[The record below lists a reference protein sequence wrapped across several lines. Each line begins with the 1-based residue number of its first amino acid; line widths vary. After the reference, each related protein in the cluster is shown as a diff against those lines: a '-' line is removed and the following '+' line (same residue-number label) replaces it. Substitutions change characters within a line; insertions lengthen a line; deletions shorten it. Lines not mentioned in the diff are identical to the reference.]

1 MKKIDYNDICFT
13 DAIPDQLGQIYCNAT
28 TNNYISFS
36 ERLALRDI
44 LLSSNLSE
52 EAHLLLNRIFYAIR
66 RKWVKVLG
74 IEASSNVVSL
84 YEYANS

>member
-1 MKKIDYNDICFT
+1 MKKIGYDDICFT
-13 DAIPDQLGQIYCNAT
+13 DTIPDQLGQIYCNAT
-28 TNNYISFS
+28 TKNYISFS

-74 IEASSNVVSL
+74 IEASNNVVSL
-84 YEYANS
+84 CEYANS